1 MSERKLN
8 IYMVVWKFFPCSE
21 GGAERQC
28 RKLAAELSEQGHSCT
43 VLTSYLDIDLSFQ
56 EITPEGYSVQRFGKF
71 AWVEESFKKKF
82 RYIRHMLSWSAVDRI
97 NDAVEFWTM
106 LPFSWFSRLSFMLD
120 LRKFF
125 RKNFQ
130 QIDVVHV
137 HEAHWIAGA
146 VGWACKGLGLPVVC
160 KEADCPAMNK
170 ISYDAPLR
178 SALARHRQQV
188 DFIAMTEAIAESLQ
202 DSGITE
208 NRIVRIPNG
217 VELPASTGKITEQV
231 NVVYIGNFTQG
242 TQRKAFDILFEAWVS
257 VQKQDKGRGQLVML
271 GAGNSEI
278 WKKYLEQHQCLDT
291 VYFAGAVKDVGPYLQ
306 QARLFLLPSRVEG
319 LSNALL
325 EAMSWGLPVI
335 VSDIPANR
343 SLVQHKANGWVV
355 PVNDSRALAD
365 AIITLLA
372 DETLSLRLGRGA
384 RQQIQEHY
392 TMDHIATRLVELYRG
407 LIAKSRNN
415 VSTEK

>member
-1 MSERKLN
+1 M
-8 IYMVVWKFFPCSE
+8 
-21 GGAERQC
+21 
-28 RKLAAELSEQGHSCT
+28 
-43 VLTSYLDIDLSFQ
+43 LTSYLDIDLSFQ

-178 SALARHRQQV
+178 SALARHRHQV

-202 DSGITE
+202 DSGIAE
-208 NRIVRIPNG
+208 NRIARIPNG
-217 VELPASTGKITEQV
+217 VELPAGMGEIAEQRD
-231 NVVYIGNFTQG
+231 VVYVGNFTQG
-242 TQRKAFDILFEAWVS
+242 NQRKAFDILFEAWVS
-257 VQKQDKGRGQLVML
+257 VQKQDKGRVRLVML
-271 GAGNSEI
+271 GTGNSDI

-291 VYFAGAVKDVGPYLQ
+291 VYFAGAVQNVSLYLQ
-306 QARLFLLPSRVEG
+306 NARLFLLPSRIEG

-335 VSDIPANR
+335 VSDIPANL
-343 SLVQHKANGWVV
+343 SLVRHRINGWAV

-365 AIITLLA
+365 AVLTLLA
-372 DETLSLRLGRGA
+372 DEALSQQLGRSA
-384 RQQIQEHY
+384 RQEIEEHY
-392 TMDHIATRLVELYRG
+392 TMDHIATRLTELYRV
-407 LIAKSRNN
+407 LMAKSRSN
-415 VSTEK
+415 VPIRK